1 MLGQQYRAAVLG
13 RHGSSGAVLASSG
26 QHWSR
31 IGAATLG
38 QYWAAL
44 EQPWSR
50 AETTVGTVC
59 GQQMGAVLEQDEG
72 HCANAGTMPGQR
84 CADAREARG
93 QRKGSA
99 VAALGQIP
107 GHLLAQ
113 VME

>member
-31 IGAATLG
+31 IGAAALG

-59 GQQMGAVLEQDEG
+59 GQQMGAVLEQDEC
-72 HCANAGTMPGQR
+72 HCANAGTMPGSGVPML
-84 CADAREARG
+84 E
-93 QRKGSA
+93 KHEGSA
-99 VAALGQIP
+99 RAALWRRWGKYR
-107 GHLLAQ
+107 GTCWRK
-113 VME
+113 